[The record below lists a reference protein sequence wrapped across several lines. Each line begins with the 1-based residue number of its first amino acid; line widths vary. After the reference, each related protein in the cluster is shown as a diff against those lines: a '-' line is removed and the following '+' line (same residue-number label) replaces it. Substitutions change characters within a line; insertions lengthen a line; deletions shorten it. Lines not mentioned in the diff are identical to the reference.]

1 MCGIGGIINTNN
13 SKIDPNIIENI
24 KDSLEHRGPDNS
36 SIKYISES
44 NCFVHTRLSIIDLN
58 DRSNQPFQ
66 SSDGRYTL
74 VFNGEI
80 YNFKEIRKDLESIGI
95 SFNNEGDTEVL
106 LKGFIEH
113 GEGILEKLRG
123 QFAFAIYDEGEESV
137 FLARD
142 RVGIK
147 PLYFSTYKDWFV
159 FGSEIK
165 AIEKSGVVPFEPDI
179 DSYVTYLR
187 HLCVPSDRTG
197 NKNILKL
204 QPGEYAIYSPK
215 NGISKKKY
223 WNPFNFEVNND
234 INEKEAIS
242 EVDRLLSES
251 VEYRKVSDVEVGL
264 FLSGGIDSSL
274 IGKLMK
280 ENETAGLKGFNID
293 YEDHFAGYEGE
304 AAEAEFASMHKRVQ
318 QFSPSSGPRKTKE
331 IINSMNKMISDVLD
345 EDGKFIDKDYKCGS
359 PFGKCNDCCQFVK

>member
-80 YNFKEIRKDLESIGI
+80 YNYKEIRKDLESIGI
-95 SFNNEGDTEVL
+95 SFNTESDTEVL

-123 QFAFAIYDEGEESV
+123 QFAFAIYDEGEGSV

-197 NKNILKL
+197 NKNINKIE
-204 QPGEYAIYSPK
+204 PGQFIRLDK
-215 NGISKKKY
+215 NGINSKKTY
-223 WNPFNFEVNND
+223 WDPYTFSTNDNLDEETVVN
-234 INEKEAIS
+234 EL
-242 EVDRLLSES
+242 DRLLNES

-264 FLSGGIDSSL
+264 FLSGGLDSSL
-274 IGKLMK
+274 LGKLMTQDTETTLKAFNVDYQESFEGYRGELK
-280 ENETAGLKGFNID
+280 EAR
-293 YEDHFAGYEGE
+293 
-304 AAEAEFASMHKRVQ
+304 FAS
-318 QFSPSSGPRKTKE
+318 KE
-331 IINSMNKMISDVLD
+331 IGINLYEEKINFENFKEIFDNYAFYQDDLVGD
-345 EDGKFIDKDYKCGS
+345 EVGIPLYLSFASFFVIYEYELIKF
-359 PFGKCNDCCQFVK
+359 

>member
-80 YNFKEIRKDLESIGI
+80 YNYKEIRKDLESIGI
-95 SFNNEGDTEVL
+95 SFNTEGDTEVL

-123 QFAFAIYDEGEESV
+123 QFAFAIYDEAEGSV

-215 NGISKKKY
+215 NGILKKKY

-234 INEKEAIS
+234 INEKEVNSDDLVVLCARPGSCLWRAAIQNG
-242 EVDRLLSES
+242 EITQVLNYKEQIAES
-251 VEYRKVSDVEVGL
+251 FVSGRQ
-264 FLSGGIDSSL
+264 SSL
-274 IGKLMK
+274 TEIG
-280 ENETAGLKGFNID
+280 TR
-293 YEDHFAGYEGE
+293 EGQIIFD
-304 AAEAEFASMHKRVQ
+304 EFKS
-318 QFSPSSGPRKTKE
+318 
-331 IINSMNKMISDVLD
+331 N
-345 EDGKFIDKDYKCGS
+345 YKKKS
-359 PFGKCNDCCQFVK
+359 I